1 MMETDYPRQQPG
13 ASRKP
18 AVPNGGLC
26 AMRGAMRA
34 GAPVLQPLPRALE
47 ACVSS
52 LILISL
58 PNGGNQRLAT
68 KGLSISP
75 DFIASP
81 LHCFVRRCITPRAVP
96 KQFRSTLT
104 PRKRLSKAQRSE
116 QASNRRGHGRGL
128 SADTPV
134 RQHRAHQAIPHP
146 LAQKD
151 TRIVVSFCSC
161 RLGEQLLAGLLAARN
176 AFGVRL
182 IPMGCP
188 DNAGDMPH
196 NTAKASN
203 AIDRRSLVMAT
214 LWAMVSAAG
223 AAVNC
228 HVRRPFV
235 LRFVRP
241 FVRRSEQEG
250 PPPGTKSAAT

>member
-1 MMETDYPRQQPG
+1 
-13 ASRKP
+13 
-18 AVPNGGLC
+18 
-26 AMRGAMRA
+26 MRGAMRA

-161 RLGEQLLAGLLAARN
+161 RLGERWQSAARDLT
-176 AFGVRL
+176 R
-182 IPMGCP
+182 
-188 DNAGDMPH
+188 
-196 NTAKASN
+196 TT
-203 AIDRRSLVMAT
+203 AT
-214 LWAMVSAAG
+214 LFIASPLHCVVRTCQRHRLAQLAKKRYWRSRNAAPRPH
-223 AAVNC
+223 ANPAIHKPAVITFGRVFRNAST
-228 HVRRPFV
+228 VRQLPKATTMAPSVHAGQLKPMAITNSSGNSTANTCGNV
-235 LRFVRP
+235 LF
-241 FVRRSEQEG
+241 RSVI
-250 PPPGTKSAAT
+250 S